1 MGRGTSARS
10 GQRDA
15 GSRDLKEDASKNSR
29 ELKGRLKVA
38 KGGRRKRS
46 NRKEEVLEESV

>member
-1 MGRGTSARS
+1 MGRGTSAWS

-15 GSRDLKEDASKNSR
+15 GGRDLKEDTSKNSR
-29 ELKGRLKVA
+29 ELNGRLKVA

-46 NRKEEVLEESV
+46 NRREEVLQEPV